1 MGKFK
6 EIIHRTKEIFGR
18 IFSPGSKK
26 WLQSGSGG
34 FLDILPGYGGGFDVY
49 KSFAYACI
57 NARAENIC
65 KAKIYLYKDEPG
77 RRDKEIIAH
86 PFLDLIA
93 KPNRRNQ
100 TFREILFKIA
110 VSLDLYGNSYVF
122 IQRGK
127 DGSPAGLYHLPSKY
141 IDIKLNDSQTEISH
155 YVYNAG
161 GKLQKFEKNN
171 IIHFLIPDPDNNYK
185 GKSTIEGFNL
195 TLEIDYLQNLY
206 QRNYYRNN
214 AAPGIIIELN
224 REMMDAEFERFKT
237 KFRAMYEG
245 AGNTGKT
252 LLLDNGAKAKTFRS
266 IPKDVEILKARTWVR
281 DEIMSIFRVP
291 KIILGVTT
299 DVNRANAVQQLRTFN
314 DNVIKPFAKLT
325 IESKFNSF
333 LQNNYVKEN
342 LRLSM
347 EYDFENDRELQLRAY
362 ELYMRYGIVSKD
374 EIREMEGF

>member
-1 MGKFK
+1 MSKIRDFFEGTKNILGKVLNPERKKRF
-6 EIIHRTKEIFGR
+6 T
-18 IFSPGSKK
+18 GS
-26 WLQSGSGG
+26 SGG
-34 FLDILPGYGGGFDVY
+34 FIDILPGYGGGFDVY

-65 KAKIYLYKDEPG
+65 KSKLYLYDDKPG
-77 RRDKEIIAH
+77 RHDSEIISH
-86 PFLDLIA
+86 PFLELIN
-93 KPNRRNQ
+93 KPNKRNQ

-122 IQRGK
+122 IQRTN
-127 DGSPAGLYHLPSKY
+127 DGSPAGLYHLPSKN

-155 YVYNAG
+155 YIYNAG
-161 GKLQKFEKNN
+161 GKLQKFDKRN
-171 IIHFLIPDPDNNYK
+171 IIHFLIPDPDNNYR
-185 GKSTIEGFNL
+185 GKSTIDGFNL

-206 QRNYYRNN
+206 QRNFYRND
-214 AAPGIIIELN
+214 AAPGMIIELE
-224 REMMDAEFERFKT
+224 REMMDVEFERFKT
-237 KFRAMYEG
+237 KFRAFYEG
-245 AGNTGKT
+245 VSNTGRT
-252 LLLDNGAKAKTFRS
+252 LFLDAGAKAKPFQS
-266 IPKDVEILKARTWVR
+266 VPKDVEILKARVWVR

-333 LQNNYVKEN
+333 LKNNYAGEN

-347 EYDFENDRELQLRAY
+347 EYDFENDRELQLKAY
-362 ELYMRYGIVSKD
+362 ELYMKYDIATKEEV
-374 EIREMEGF
+374 REMEGF